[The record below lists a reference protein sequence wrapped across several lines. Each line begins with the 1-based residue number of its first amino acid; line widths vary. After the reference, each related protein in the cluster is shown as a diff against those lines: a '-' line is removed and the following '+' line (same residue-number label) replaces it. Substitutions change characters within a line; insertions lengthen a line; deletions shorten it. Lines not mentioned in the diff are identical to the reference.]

1 MYTALE
7 LGLEL
12 SDLLWDDSIINEQQD
27 EEHDFIN
34 DDKYELP
41 F

>member
-12 SDLLWDDSIINEQQD
+12 SDLLWDDSMINEQD
-27 EEHDFIN
+27 EEHDFLN

>member
-12 SDLLWDDSIINEQQD
+12 SDLLWDDSMIDEQD
-27 EEHDFIN
+27 EEHDFLN